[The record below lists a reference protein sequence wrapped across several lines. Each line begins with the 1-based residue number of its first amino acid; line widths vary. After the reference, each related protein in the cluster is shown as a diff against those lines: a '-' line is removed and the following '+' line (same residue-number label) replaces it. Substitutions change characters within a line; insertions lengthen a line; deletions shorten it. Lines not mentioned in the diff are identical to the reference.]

1 MPEEGG
7 AVFPLILSNPPPVY
21 DASFGFL
28 LYWKR
33 PSERYFQTAF
43 CLFLRKFC
51 TAAAC
56 NNGVFPCAVSACRQ
70 TAAFPVACSKL
81 RPNSLCLDAEVLCF
95 PLFEAVRHLGAAF
108 SSRIGLPMRTT
119 TVSDGLIRMP
129 SGCKAFI
136 SLSFFY
142 GASRLGTAITAT
154 ICAVSCYNLPALPI
168 RPSEAHFQTASTKEK
183 TNHEP
188 IPLARYRQSA
198 ARPAPAG

>member
-1 MPEEGG
+1 MSRARPQNQPPST
-7 AVFPLILSNPPPVY
+7 PLSPHQRQQPTPTRHRTPNPRHRHRRPQKRTLTIKKRTIKCRPFLVALFATPFHFFHPAPSPIIPLLPIYLIILNIFISL
-21 DASFGFL
+21 GF
-28 LYWKR
+28 
-33 PSERYFQTAF
+33 
-43 CLFLRKFC
+43 
-51 TAAAC
+51 
-56 NNGVFPCAVSACRQ
+56 
-70 TAAFPVACSKL
+70 
-81 RPNSLCLDAEVLCF
+81 SLVG
-95 PLFEAVRHLGAAF
+95 R
-108 SSRIGLPMRTT
+108 
-119 TVSDGLIRMP
+119 
-129 SGCKAFI
+129 KAFI

>member
-51 TAAAC
+51 TAAA
-56 NNGVFPCAVSACRQ
+56 GEKTVFPLCQ
-70 TAAFPVACSKL
+70 TAVFSVACLKL

-142 GASRLGTAITAT
+142 GTSRLGTVITAT

>member
-7 AVFPLILSNPPPVY
+7 VVFPLILSNPPPVY

-43 CLFLRKFC
+43 CLFLQKFC
-51 TAAAC
+51 TAAA
-56 NNGVFPCAVSACRQ
+56 GEKTVFPLCQ
-70 TAAFPVACSKL
+70 TAVFSVACLKL
-81 RPNSLCLDAEVLCF
+81 RPNGLVWMPKFCVSRCLKWFGSLERRF
-95 PLFEAVRHLGAAF
+95 PR
-108 SSRIGLPMRTT
+108 RIGLPMRPTV
-119 TVSDGLIRMP
+119 VSDGRIRMP
-129 SGCKAFI
+129 FGYKAFI

-154 ICAVSCYNLPALPI
+154 IYAVSCYNPPALPI

-188 IPLARYRQSA
+188 IPLARYRQPA
-198 ARPAPAG
+198 ARPAPSG

>member
-1 MPEEGG
+1 MPASAATKNTPPSTTSADKQG
-7 AVFPLILSNPPPVY
+7 AATKPTSQHAPISPSTATTNSNPMPNAESSTSPSPPSKKDSDNKETDDKMSSVSCCTICNSISLFPSRPIPHHPTSSHLSHHSY
-21 DASFGFL
+21 IFISLGF
-28 LYWKR
+28 
-33 PSERYFQTAF
+33 
-43 CLFLRKFC
+43 
-51 TAAAC
+51 
-56 NNGVFPCAVSACRQ
+56 
-70 TAAFPVACSKL
+70 
-81 RPNSLCLDAEVLCF
+81 SLVG
-95 PLFEAVRHLGAAF
+95 R
-108 SSRIGLPMRTT
+108 
-119 TVSDGLIRMP
+119 
-129 SGCKAFI
+129 KAFI

>member
-1 MPEEGG
+1 M
-7 AVFPLILSNPPPVY
+7 VFPLILSNPPPVY

-51 TAAAC
+51 TAAA
-56 NNGVFPCAVSACRQ
+56 GEKTVFPLCQ
-70 TAAFPVACSKL
+70 TAVFSVACLKL
-81 RPNSLCLDAEVLCF
+81 RPNGLVWMPKFCVSRCLKWFGSLERHF
-95 PLFEAVRHLGAAF
+95 PC
-108 SSRIGLPMRTT
+108 RIGLSMRTT

-142 GASRLGTAITAT
+142 GTSRLGTAITAT
-154 ICAVSCYNLPALPI
+154 ICAVSCYNPPALPI
-168 RPSEAHFQTASTKEK
+168 RPSEAYFQTASTKEK

-188 IPLARYRQSA
+188 IPLARCRQPA

>member
-51 TAAAC
+51 TAAA
-56 NNGVFPCAVSACRQ
+56 GEKTVFPLCQ
-70 TAAFPVACSKL
+70 TAVFSVACLKL
-81 RPNSLCLDAEVLCF
+81 RPNGLVWMPKFCVSRCLKWFGSLERHF
-95 PLFEAVRHLGAAF
+95 PC
-108 SSRIGLPMRTT
+108 RIGLSMRSTV
-119 TVSDGLIRMP
+119 VSDGRIYMP
-129 SGCKAFI
+129 FGCKAFI
-136 SLSFFY
+136 SLFFFY

-154 ICAVSCYNLPALPI
+154 ICAVSCYNPPALPI

>member
-43 CLFLRKFC
+43 CLFLWKFC
-51 TAAAC
+51 TAAA
-56 NNGVFPCAVSACRQ
+56 GEKTVFPLCQ
-70 TAAFPVACSKL
+70 TAVFSVACLKL
-81 RPNSLCLDAEVLCF
+81 RPNGLVWMPKFCVSRCLKRFGILERRF
-95 PLFEAVRHLGAAF
+95 RAASVCRCGRRWF
-108 SSRIGLPMRTT
+108 QTALSVCLPAA
-119 TVSDGLIRMP
+119 
-129 SGCKAFI
+129 K
-136 SLSFFY
+136 LSFRYPSLY
-142 GASRLGTAITAT
+142 GALRLGTVITAT
-154 ICAVSCYNLPALPI
+154 ICAVSCYNQPALPI
-168 RPSEAHFQTASTKEK
+168 RPSEAYFQTASTKEK

-198 ARPAPAG
+198 ARPAPVG

>member
-51 TAAAC
+51 TAAA
-56 NNGVFPCAVSACRQ
+56 GEKTVFPLCQ
-70 TAAFPVACSKL
+70 TAVFSVACLKL
-81 RPNSLCLDAEVLCF
+81 RPNGLVWMPKFCVSRCLKWFGSLERYF
-95 PLFEAVRHLGAAF
+95 PR
-108 SSRIGLPMRTT
+108 RIGCRCGRRCFQTA
-119 TVSDGLIRMP
+119 VSVCLVGR
-129 SGCKAFI
+129 KAFI

-154 ICAVSCYNLPALPI
+154 ICAVSCYNPPALPI

-198 ARPAPAG
+198 VRPAPAG